1 MVPFKVSHV
10 LLHNLGECISRLA
23 VYVLPQAMIF
33 DEAKKEA
40 EAKVKLLSK
49 KLQASGL
56 TLSDARV
63 ILDRLIKD
71 HGDEVPPL
79 GR

>member
-1 MVPFKVSHV
+1 
-10 LLHNLGECISRLA
+10 
-23 VYVLPQAMIF
+23 MIF

>member
-1 MVPFKVSHV
+1 MKKKKKNS
-10 LLHNLGECISRLA
+10 LA
-23 VYVLPQAMIF
+23 NVNTSIILQ
-33 DEAKKEA
+33 KEA
-40 EAKVKLLSK
+40 ETKVKLLSK
-49 KLQASGL
+49 KLQASGS
-56 TLSDARV
+56 TLSDTRV